1 MRSARVPRSRWM
13 PVVVALTAAFATSG
27 VAGAASFDPPAS
39 YPTGGVRPLAL
50 AVGNVTGDA
59 NNDIVVANNLSDTV
73 SLLPGLATG
82 GFGAATSYR
91 VGGAPAA
98 VAIADLNGDTAP
110 DLVVANRTTNNVS
123 VLLAADG
130 TFSPATTFGAGTQ
143 PYGVVVA
150 DLNRDGAKD
159 LVVANRVSDDVSLL
173 IGRGDGTF
181 APGVSAPAGD
191 GPIAI
196 AAGDLNGDGPPD
208 IAVALFDGDLM
219 SILFGDGAGHLA
231 APALYTAGNGPQ
243 DIVVGDL
250 REDGRP
256 DIAVANYFNNYASV
270 FLGQGSGVFSR
281 QSGFGAGTGPRSLAI
296 GDLDGDH
303 HRDLAIADAD
313 SDMVSVLRGDGNGFF
328 APRQDFPGGDAP
340 SSIAIAQLDGQGLP
354 DIVVAD
360 RFAEAV
366 SVLRNTTTPPD
377 ETPPALTVPGA
388 ISLRATAAAGERV
401 DFTVSATDDREPS
414 PTVTCTPASGS
425 LFAVG
430 TTTVDCRATDAA
442 GNHTDKSFTVEVLP
456 PDTTPPTITVPADL
470 TLDATTTT
478 GAIVTYS
485 ASAVDAIDL
494 SPTLACD
501 PASGAMFAN
510 GTTNVTC
517 NASDHAGNHSSASFN
532 ITIIPLDTE
541 APTITVPGPITVDA
555 HVPAGISVSYAVSA
569 VDKRDSL
576 PTLVCTPPSG
586 ATFAPGVT
594 TVNCIAHDAAGNS
607 SNASFM
613 VTVIPPDTTPPVLS
627 VPSSMTADAT
637 SARGAAVTY
646 GVSAV
651 DDRDLD
657 PIVACAPPSG
667 TIFAPGTT
675 TVDCSARDHAG
686 NASAKSFTIRVSP
699 LDTTAPTITVPG
711 PITVNAVAPNGAL
724 VTFSVAASDD
734 RDAVATVTCAP
745 ASGATFPIAVT
756 TVQCS
761 SRDAS
766 GNIAKNSFTVRV
778 KGAAEQIA
786 DLVDKIRGMAS
797 LAPLAVAIRVQLES
811 MATCAI
817 TNKKTQACAGVP
829 LVIAAIKLAV
839 TRKYLTTAQGDSL
852 IADIQRIKS
861 VIGCP

>member
-1 MRSARVPRSRWM
+1 M
-13 PVVVALTAAFATSG
+13 PVVVALTAVFATSG
-27 VAGAASFDPPAS
+27 VAGAASFDPPVS
-39 YPTGGVRPLAL
+39 YPAGGVRPLAL

-98 VAIADLNGDTAP
+98 VAIADLNGDAAP

-123 VLLAADG
+123 VLLAAAAG

-181 APGVSAPAGD
+181 APAVSAPAGD

-196 AAGDLNGDGPPD
+196 AAGDLNDDGAPD
-208 IAVALFDGDLM
+208 VAVALFDGDLM

-231 APALYTAGNGPQ
+231 APALYSAGNGPQ
-243 DIVVGDL
+243 DIAVGDL

-270 FLGQGSGVFSR
+270 FLGQGGGVFSR

-313 SDMVSVLRGDGNGFF
+313 SDMVSVLRGDGNGSF

-340 SSIAIAQLDGQGLP
+340 SSIAIAQLDGEGLP

-366 SVLRNTTTPPD
+366 SVLRNTTPPPD
-377 ETPPALTVPGA
+377 ETPPA
-388 ISLRATAAAGERV
+388 
-401 DFTVSATDDREPS
+401 
-414 PTVTCTPASGS
+414 
-425 LFAVG
+425 
-430 TTTVDCRATDAA
+430 
-442 GNHTDKSFTVEVLP
+442 
-456 PDTTPPTITVPADL
+456 ITVPADL

-501 PASGAMFAN
+501 PASGTMFAN
-510 GTTNVTC
+510 GTTQVTC
-517 NASDHAGNHSSASFN
+517 DASDQAGNHASASFN
-532 ITIIPLDTE
+532 VTIIPLDTE
-541 APTITVPGPITVDA
+541 APTITVPSPITVDA
-555 HVPAGISVSYAVSA
+555 YVPAGVAVSYAASA
-569 VDKRDSL
+569 VDNRDSL

-586 ATFAPGVT
+586 ATFAPGMT

-607 SNASFM
+607 SNAAFL

-627 VPSSMTADAT
+627 VPSPMTADAT
-637 SARGAAVTY
+637 SARGAAITY

-667 TIFAPGTT
+667 SMFAAGTT
-675 TVDCSARDHAG
+675 TVECSARDHAG
-686 NASAKSFTIRVSP
+686 NASAKSFTIRVIP
-699 LDTTAPTITVPG
+699 LDTTAPTIAVPG
-711 PITVNAVAPNGAL
+711 PITVNAVAPNGA
-724 VTFSVAASDD
+724 VVSFSVAASDD
-734 RDAVATVTCAP
+734 RDSVATVTCAP

-766 GNIAKNSFTVRV
+766 GNLAKNSFTVRV

-797 LAPLAVAIRVQLES
+797 LAPLASSIRVQLES
-811 MATCAI
+811 MATAAI

-852 IADIQRIKS
+852 IADVQRIKS